1 MPFHFWAKLQ
11 ESNFLLTKTLT
22 NLLFSPV
29 KWSFF
34 FPFFSAFL
42 GRFLWFFLLEL
53 MVERSDDE
61 HDLIFKQVVMSNF
74 KMITYRQE
82 GVYKGPHFF
91 ILNKGLNSGKPL
103 KKPCPNCFVIS
114 CHTNWSFESRI
125 RIWIIFCS
133 NDQKNLSIAI
143 ATVIF
148 LLWNGSG
155 KETNYMWYLEEL
167 LVFLRK
173 VKKKV
178 CTG

>member
-1 MPFHFWAKLQ
+1 M
-11 ESNFLLTKTLT
+11 SKTLT

-29 KWSFF
+29 NDLSFFLFFRPFWSFSLV
-34 FPFFSAFL
+34 FSFGVNGGAKRL
-42 GRFLWFFLLEL
+42 RY
-53 MVERSDDE
+53 
-61 HDLIFKQVVMSNF
+61 DLIFKQRVMSNF
-74 KMITYRQE
+74 KMITYRPE
-82 GVYKGPHFF
+82 GVYKDPHFF

>member
-1 MPFHFWAKLQ
+1 MLIHFW
-11 ESNFLLTKTLT
+11 SNCRSQIFYRQKPCQTCFLALRNELSFF
-22 NLLFSPV
+22 LFFRPF
-29 KWSFF
+29 WSFSLV
-34 FPFFSAFL
+34 FSFGVNGGAKRL
-42 GRFLWFFLLEL
+42 RQ
-53 MVERSDDE
+53 
-61 HDLIFKQVVMSNF
+61 HLIFKQVVMSNF